1 MTRAMLAS
9 EQAKQLA
16 DVGLDDYNHNLDTT
30 PEYYGEVITT
40 RTYQDRLET
49 LHNVRKAGMKVCC
62 GGIVGMG
69 EEQTDRAGLLQ
80 QLATMPDHP
89 GSVPINMLVLV
100 AGTTFGEDEELN
112 AS

>member
-80 QLATMPDHP
+80 QLATKI
-89 GSVPINMLVLV
+89 GRASCRERVFIL
-100 AGTTFGEDEELN
+100 EDDV
-112 AS
+112 